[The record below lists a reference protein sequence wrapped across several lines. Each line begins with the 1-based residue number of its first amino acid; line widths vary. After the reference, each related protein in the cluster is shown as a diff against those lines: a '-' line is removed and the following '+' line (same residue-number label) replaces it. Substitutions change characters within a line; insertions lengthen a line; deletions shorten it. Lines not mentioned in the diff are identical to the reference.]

1 MTGKELSEKMI
12 LYRAKHNISG
22 VELAI
27 IRANI
32 KKTAQVIY
40 MDKLTTYADYE
51 AECKRV
57 QKIIDGSTRRNAGQW
72 ITYLHRLWKE
82 MQEYRKNKEQAK

>member
-1 MTGKELSEKMI
+1 M
-12 LYRAKHNISG
+12 N
-22 VELAI
+22 
-27 IRANI
+27 
-32 KKTAQVIY
+32 
-40 MDKLTTYADYE
+40 KLTTYADYE

-72 ITYLHRLWKE
+72 ITYLRRLWKE

>member
-1 MTGKELSEKMI
+1 
-12 LYRAKHNISG
+12 
-22 VELAI
+22 
-27 IRANI
+27 
-32 KKTAQVIY
+32 

-82 MQEYRKNKEQAK
+82 MKEYRKNKEQAK

>member
-1 MTGKELSEKMI
+1 MTNAEKYKKEIEKI
-12 LYRAKHNISG
+12 VKPD
-22 VELAI
+22 E
-27 IRANI
+27 
-32 KKTAQVIY
+32 Q
-40 MDKLTTYADYE
+40 KLTTYADYE

>member
-1 MTGKELSEKMI
+1 MG
-12 LYRAKHNISG
+12 
-22 VELAI
+22 
-27 IRANI
+27 
-32 KKTAQVIY
+32 
-40 MDKLTTYADYE
+40 KLTTYADYE

-82 MQEYRKNKEQAK
+82 MQEYRKNKEQSK